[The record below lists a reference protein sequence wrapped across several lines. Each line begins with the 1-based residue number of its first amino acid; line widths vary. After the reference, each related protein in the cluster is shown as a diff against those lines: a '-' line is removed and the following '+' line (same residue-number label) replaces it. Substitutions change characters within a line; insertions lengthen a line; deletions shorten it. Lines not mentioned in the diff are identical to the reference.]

1 MKNIARIAKAALHK
15 CPGKSGLNVNYAF
28 PVCLG
33 RPVITMV
40 FFYFSHEYVPCN
52 KIDKFKSQESVG

>member
-1 MKNIARIAKAALHK
+1 MKNIARIAKAGLHK
-15 CPGKSGLNVNYAF
+15 CLGKSILNVNYAF

-40 FFYFSHEYVPCN
+40 FSHEYVPYN
-52 KIDKFKSQESVG
+52 KIDKSKSQESVG